1 MSKALIIVES
11 PTKAKTIGKFLGKD
25 YIVVSSMGHI
35 RDLPKSKIGVD
46 PDDKFA
52 ITYEIPAKAKKTVTE
67 LKKLAKMSDEV
78 ILATDEDREGEAI
91 SWHLAHILKLKPNTT
106 KRMVFHEITESAIKE
121 ALSHPRHIDSNLVDA
136 QQARRALDRLVG
148 YKLSPF
154 LWQKVQRGLSAGR
167 VQSVALRLIVD
178 REREI
183 EAFQAQEYWSIEGI
197 FLAGDASLQIPASLT
212 HIKEKRLDKFAYKT
226 ERESQDLVSQLK
238 SLSYRVKSIENKSV
252 ARNPYPPFIT
262 SSLQQDGAR
271 RLYLSA
277 KQTMMI
283 AQQLYEG
290 VSLGAKG
297 QTGLITYMR
306 TDSTNLSRQ
315 AIAAAKAQI
324 MTQFGEQYYQMRQF
338 KTKAKN
344 AQEAHEAIRPTD
356 PSLTPEEVKPYL
368 DDKQYKL
375 YSLIWGRF
383 MASQMKPAVFDTMNV
398 SITDSESQS
407 YIFTATGK
415 RLVFDGFMRVYD
427 IKSEDVLLPQIQEG
441 ESLKTED
448 IRGDQHF
455 TQPPARYSESS
466 LVKALETH
474 AIGRP
479 STYASII
486 STIQT
491 RGYVVKNDD
500 RRFAPTDIGKV
511 VTDMLVAHFPHIVDI
526 DFTAKV
532 EEQFDEIAI
541 GKDTY
546 QKTMADFYTPFIQ
559 NLKEKEKHVE
569 RHRELITDRPC
580 PLCGGQLE
588 IKRSKFGKFIACTNY
603 PECKYT
609 EQSDEEKQL
618 QADFGGEKCPNCS
631 DGIME
636 VKSGRFGPFLGCS
649 NYPTC
654 KTIQKIEHK
663 TGEKCPECGIG
674 DMVFKKGKRGPF
686 KACNRYP
693 DCKYIEGAKK
703 KAGNYTVKKKAG
715 AKSSS
720 KKKVVKKK
728 VSTKK

>member
-52 ITYEIPAKAKKTVTE
+52 ITYEIPTKAKKTVTE

-306 TDSTNLSRQ
+306 TDSTNLSGQ

>member
-11 PTKAKTIGKFLGKD
+11 PTKAKTIGKFLGRD
-25 YIVVSSMGHI
+25 YTVISSMGHI

-46 PDDKFA
+46 PDENFD

-67 LKKLAKMSDEV
+67 LKKLAKMSGEV

-91 SWHLAHILKLKPNTT
+91 SWHLAHILKLKPETA
-106 KRMVFHEITESAIKE
+106 KRMVFHEITESAIQK
-121 ALSHPRHIDSNLVDA
+121 ALANPRHIDINLVDA

-183 EAFQAQEYWSIEGI
+183 EAFQAQEYWSIEGV
-197 FLAGDASLQIPASLT
+197 FLSNDTSLDIPANLT
-212 HIKEKRLDKFAYKT
+212 HIGGKRLDKFAYKT
-226 ERESQDLVSQLK
+226 ESESQNLVAGLQ
-238 SLSYRVKSIENKSV
+238 SLSYKVKSIENKSV
-252 ARNPYPPFIT
+252 SRNPYPPFIT

-271 RLYLSA
+271 RLYFSA
-277 KQTMMI
+277 KQTMMV

-306 TDSTNLSRQ
+306 TDSTNLSGQ
-315 AIAAAKAQI
+315 AIAAAKTQI
-324 MTQFGEQYYQMRQF
+324 TQQFGEKYYQVRQF

-356 PSLTPEEVKPYL
+356 PSLTPEDVKPYL

-383 MASQMKPAVFDTMNV
+383 MASQMKPALFDTMNV
-398 SITDSESQS
+398 AITDTESEN
-407 YIFTATGK
+407 YTFTATGK
-415 RLVFDGFMRVYD
+415 SLVFDGFMRVYD
-427 IKSEDVLLPQIQEG
+427 IKSEDVLLPHINQG
-441 ESLKTED
+441 ETLTTQD
-448 IRGDQHF
+448 IRGEQHF

-466 LVKALETH
+466 LVKALETN

-491 RGYVVKNDD
+491 RGYVIKNDD

-511 VTDMLVAHFPHIVDI
+511 VTDMLVQHFPQIVDI

-541 GKDTY
+541 GKDSY
-546 QKTMADFYTPFIQ
+546 QKTMADFYIPFAT
-559 NLKEKEKHVE
+559 NLKDKEKSVE
-569 RHRELITDRPC
+569 RHRDIIEDRPC
-580 PLCGGQLE
+580 PECGSQLE

-618 QADFGGEKCPNCS
+618 QADFGGEKCLNCV

-654 KTIQKIEHK
+654 KTIKKIEHK
-663 TGEKCPECGIG
+663 TGEKCPECGVG

-703 KAGNYTVKKKAG
+703 QVGNYIAKSKKKSSTVKKSAP
-715 AKSSS
+715 
-720 KKKVVKKK
+720 KKKASAKK
-728 VSTKK
+728 

>member
-11 PTKAKTIGKFLGKD
+11 PTKAKTIARFLGKD
-25 YIVVSSMGHI
+25 YVVKSSMGHI

-46 PDDKFA
+46 PAKDFE
-52 ITYEIPAKAKKTVTE
+52 ITYEIPAKAKKTVAE
-67 LKKLAKMSDEV
+67 LKKLAKSSEEV

-91 SWHLAHILKLKPNTT
+91 SWHLAHILKLKPSSA

-121 ALSHPRHIDSNLVDA
+121 ALANPRYIDLNLVDA

-183 EAFQAQEYWSIEGI
+183 EAFQSQEYWTIQGI
-197 FLAGDASLQIPASLT
+197 FNSNNDKSLDISSTLT
-212 HIKEKRLDKFAYKT
+212 HIDNKRLDKFTFKS
-226 ERESQDLVSQLK
+226 ESESQNLVDKLQT
-238 SLSYRVKSIENKSV
+238 LSYKVKSIENKAVS
-252 ARNPYPPFIT
+252 RNPYPPFIT
-262 SSLQQDGAR
+262 SSLQQDAAR
-271 RLYLSA
+271 RLYFSA

-290 VSLGAKG
+290 IAIGSRG
-297 QTGLITYMR
+297 QIGLITYMR
-306 TDSTNLSRQ
+306 TDSTNLSAQ
-315 AIAAAKAQI
+315 SISAAKSEI
-324 MTQFGEQYYQMRQF
+324 IKQFGEKYYQSRQF
-338 KTKAKN
+338 KTKSKN

-356 PSLTPEEVKPYL
+356 PSITPEEVKPFL

-375 YSLIWGRF
+375 YTLIWSRF
-383 MASQMKPAVFDTMNV
+383 MASQMKPATFETMNV
-398 SITDSESQS
+398 VIQDIESS
-407 YIFTATGK
+407 KYTFSTSGK

-427 IKSEDVLLPQIQEG
+427 LKSEDVILPGLSEG
-441 ESLKTED
+441 ENLATKKIE
-448 IRGDQHF
+448 GEQHF

-466 LVKALETH
+466 LVKALETN

-491 RGYVVKNDD
+491 RGYVVKNED
-500 RRFAPTDIGKV
+500 RRFAPTDIGKT
-511 VTDMLVAHFPHIVDI
+511 VTDMLVEHFPQIVDI
-526 DFTAKV
+526 EFTAKV
-532 EEQFDEIAI
+532 EEQFDEISL

-546 QKTMADFYTPFIQ
+546 QKAMADFYNPFAE
-559 NLKEKEKHVE
+559 NLQAKEKTVE
-569 RHRELITDRPC
+569 RHREIITDRVC
-580 PLCGGQLE
+580 PECGGQLE
-588 IKRSKFGKFIACTNY
+588 LKRSKFGKFIACTNY

-609 EQSDEEKQL
+609 DKSDEEKQL
-618 QADFGGEKCPNCS
+618 QADFGGEKCPNCD
-631 DGIME
+631 DGVME

-654 KTIQKIEHK
+654 KTIKKIENK
-663 TGEKCPECGIG
+663 TGEKCPECQIG

-693 DCKYIEGAKK
+693 ECKYIEGAKK
-703 KAGNYTVKKKAG
+703 KAV
-715 AKSSS
+715 SSYKS
-720 KKKVVKKK
+720 KKP
-728 VSTKK
+728 TKAKTK

>member
-11 PTKAKTIGKFLGKD
+11 PTKAKTIARFLGKD
-25 YIVVSSMGHI
+25 YVVKSSMGHI

-46 PDDKFA
+46 PSKDFQ

-67 LKKLAKMSDEV
+67 LKKLAKSSEEV

-91 SWHLAHILKLKPNTT
+91 SWHLAHILKLKPSSA

-121 ALSHPRHIDSNLVDA
+121 ALAKPRYIDLNLVDA

-154 LWQKVQRGLSAGR
+154 LWKKVQRGLSAGR

-183 EAFQAQEYWSIEGI
+183 EAFQSQEYWTISGI
-197 FLAGDASLQIPASLT
+197 FNSNNDKSLDISSTLT
-212 HIKEKRLDKFAYKT
+212 HIDNKRLDKFAFKSDP
-226 ERESQDLVSQLK
+226 ESQNLVDKLQA
-238 SLSYRVKSIENKSV
+238 LSYKVKSIENKAVS
-252 ARNPYPPFIT
+252 RNPYPPFIT
-262 SSLQQDGAR
+262 SSLQQDAAR
-271 RLYLSA
+271 RLYFSA

-290 VSLGAKG
+290 IAIGKRG
-297 QTGLITYMR
+297 QIGLITYMR
-306 TDSTNLSRQ
+306 TDSTNLSAQ
-315 AIAAAKAQI
+315 AISAAKSEI
-324 MTQFGEQYYQMRQF
+324 VRQFGDKYYQSRQF
-338 KTKAKN
+338 KTKSKN

-356 PSLTPEEVKPYL
+356 PSITPEEVKPYL

-375 YSLIWGRF
+375 YTLIWSRF
-383 MASQMKPAVFDTMNV
+383 MASQMKPATFETMNV
-398 SITDSESQS
+398 AIQDIESS
-407 YIFTATGK
+407 KYTFSTSGK

-427 IKSEDVLLPQIQEG
+427 LKSEDVILPNLSEG
-441 ESLKTED
+441 ENLATKKIE
-448 IRGDQHF
+448 GEQHF

-466 LVKALETH
+466 LVKALETN

-491 RGYVVKNDD
+491 RGYVVKNED
-500 RRFAPTDIGKV
+500 RRFAPTDIGKT
-511 VTDMLVAHFPHIVDI
+511 VTDMLVEHFPQIVDI
-526 DFTAKV
+526 EFTAKV
-532 EEQFDEIAI
+532 EEQFDEISL

-546 QKTMADFYTPFIQ
+546 QKTMADFYNPFAE
-559 NLKEKEKHVE
+559 NLQAKEKTVE
-569 RHRELITDRPC
+569 RHRELITDRVC
-580 PLCGGQLE
+580 PECGGQLE
-588 IKRSKFGKFIACTNY
+588 LKRSKFGKFVACTNY

-609 EQSDEEKQL
+609 DKSDEEKQL
-618 QADFGGEKCPNCS
+618 QADFGGEKCPNCD
-631 DGIME
+631 DGVME

-654 KTIQKIEHK
+654 KTIKKIENK
-663 TGEKCPECGIG
+663 TGEKCPECKIG
-674 DMVFKKGKRGPF
+674 DMVLKKGKRGPF

-703 KAGNYTVKKKAG
+703 KSA
-715 AKSSS
+715 SSYKS
-720 KKKVVKKK
+720 KKY
-728 VSTKK
+728 TKAKAK

>member
-25 YIVVSSMGHI
+25 YTVVSSMGHI

-67 LKKLAKMSDEV
+67 LKKLAKMSNEV

-106 KRMVFHEITESAIKE
+106 KRMVFHEITESAIQK
-121 ALSHPRHIDSNLVDA
+121 ALANPRHIDINLVDA

-183 EAFQAQEYWSIEGI
+183 EAFKAEEYWSIEGV
-197 FLAGDASLQIPASLT
+197 FLAGDTSLQIPATLT
-212 HIKEKRLDKFAYKT
+212 HIHAKRLDKFAHKT
-226 ERESQDLVSQLK
+226 ESQTQDLVSELK
-238 SLSYRVKSIENKSV
+238 SLSYKVKSIENKSV

-290 VSLGAKG
+290 VSLGSKG

-306 TDSTNLSRQ
+306 TDSTNLSGQ
-315 AIAAAKAQI
+315 AIASAKSQI
-324 MTQFGEQYYQMRQF
+324 IKQFGEKYYQVRQF

-356 PSLTPEEVKPYL
+356 PSLTPEDVKPYL

-383 MASQMKPAVFDTMNV
+383 MASQMKPALFDTMNV
-398 SITDSESQS
+398 SITDTVSQS
-407 YIFTATGK
+407 YTFTATGK

-448 IRGDQHF
+448 IQGNQHF

-466 LVKALETH
+466 LVKALEIH

-491 RGYVVKNDD
+491 RGYVIKNDD

-541 GKDTY
+541 GKDSY
-546 QKTMADFYTPFIQ
+546 QKTMTDFYTPFIQ
-559 NLKEKEKHVE
+559 NLKDKEKSVE

-618 QADFGGEKCPNCS
+618 QADFGGEKCPNCT

-703 KAGNYTVKKKAG
+703 KVGNYSAKKKSS
-715 AKSSS
+715 AKSTSLKKRKVI
-720 KKKVVKKK
+720 KKK
-728 VSTKK
+728 

>member
-11 PTKAKTIGKFLGKD
+11 PTKAKTIGKFLGRD
-25 YIVVSSMGHI
+25 YTVVSSMGHI

-46 PDDKFA
+46 PDENFD

-67 LKKLAKMSDEV
+67 LKKLAKMSGEV

-91 SWHLAHILKLKPNTT
+91 SWHLAHILKLKPETA
-106 KRMVFHEITESAIKE
+106 KRMVFHEITESAIQK
-121 ALSHPRHIDSNLVDA
+121 ALASPRYIDINLVDA

-183 EAFQAQEYWSIEGI
+183 EAFQKEEYWSIEGV
-197 FLAGDASLQIPASLT
+197 FLSGDTSLDIPANLT
-212 HIKEKRLDKFAYKT
+212 HIGGKRLDKFAYKT
-226 ERESQDLVSQLK
+226 ESESQNLVAGLQA
-238 SLSYRVKSIENKSV
+238 LSYKVKSIENKSV
-252 ARNPYPPFIT
+252 SRNPYPPFIT

-271 RLYLSA
+271 RLYFSA
-277 KQTMMI
+277 KQTMMV

-290 VSLGAKG
+290 MSLGSKG

-306 TDSTNLSRQ
+306 TDSTNLSGQ
-315 AIAAAKAQI
+315 AIAAAKVQI
-324 MTQFGEQYYQMRQF
+324 TKQFGESYYQVRQF

-356 PSLTPEEVKPYL
+356 PSLTPEDVKPYL

-383 MASQMKPAVFDTMNV
+383 MASQMKPALFDTMNV
-398 SITDSESQS
+398 AITDTKSEN

-415 RLVFDGFMRVYD
+415 SLVFDGFMRVYD
-427 IKSEDVLLPQIQEG
+427 IKSEDVLLPRINQG
-441 ESLKTED
+441 ETLSTQD
-448 IRGDQHF
+448 IRGEQHF

-466 LVKALETH
+466 LVKALETN

-491 RGYVVKNDD
+491 RGYVIKNDD

-511 VTDMLVAHFPHIVDI
+511 VTDMLVQHFPQIVDI

-546 QKTMADFYTPFIQ
+546 QKTMADFYVPFAK
-559 NLKEKEKHVE
+559 NLKDKEKSVE
-569 RHRELITDRPC
+569 RHRDIIENRPC
-580 PLCGGQLE
+580 PECGNQLE

-654 KTIQKIEHK
+654 KTIKKIEHK
-663 TGEKCPECGIG
+663 TGEKCPECGVG

-703 KAGNYTVKKKAG
+703 QAGNYT
-715 AKSSS
+715 AKS
-720 KKKVVKKK
+720 KKKSNPVKKSTPKKK

>member
-11 PTKAKTIGKFLGKD
+11 PTKAKTIARFLGKD
-25 YIVVSSMGHI
+25 YVVKSSMGHI
-35 RDLPKSKIGVD
+35 RDLPKSKIGVYPAKD
-46 PDDKFA
+46 FQ

-67 LKKLAKMSDEV
+67 LKKLAKSSEEV

-91 SWHLAHILKLKPNTT
+91 SWHLAHILKLKPSSA
-106 KRMVFHEITESAIKE
+106 KRMVFHEITETAIKE
-121 ALSHPRHIDSNLVDA
+121 ALASPRYIDLNLVDA

-154 LWQKVQRGLSAGR
+154 LWKKVQRGLSAGR

-183 EAFQAQEYWSIEGI
+183 EVFQSQEYLTIQGI
-197 FLAGDASLQIPASLT
+197 FNSNNDKNIDISSTLT
-212 HIKEKRLDKFAYKT
+212 HIDNKRLDKFAFKS
-226 ERESQDLVSQLK
+226 ESESQNLVDKLQT
-238 SLSYRVKSIENKSV
+238 LSYKVKSIENKAVS
-252 ARNPYPPFIT
+252 RNPYPPFIT
-262 SSLQQDGAR
+262 SSLQQDAAR
-271 RLYLSA
+271 RLYFSA

-290 VSLGAKG
+290 IAIGSRG
-297 QTGLITYMR
+297 QIGLITYMR
-306 TDSTNLSRQ
+306 TDSTNLSAQ
-315 AIAAAKAQI
+315 AINAAKSEI
-324 MTQFGEQYYQMRQF
+324 VRQFGEKYYQSRQF
-338 KTKAKN
+338 KTKSKN

-356 PSLTPEEVKPYL
+356 PSITPEEVKSYL

-375 YSLIWGRF
+375 YTLIWSRF
-383 MASQMKPAVFDTMNV
+383 MASQMKPATFETMNV
-398 SITDSESQS
+398 AIQDIESS
-407 YIFTATGK
+407 KYTFSTNVK

-427 IKSEDVLLPQIQEG
+427 LKSEDVILPNLSEG
-441 ESLKTED
+441 ENLDTKKIE
-448 IRGDQHF
+448 GEQHF

-466 LVKALETH
+466 LVKALETN

-491 RGYVVKNDD
+491 RGYVVKNED
-500 RRFAPTDIGKV
+500 RRFAPTDIGKT
-511 VTDMLVAHFPHIVDI
+511 VTDMLVEHFPQIVDI
-526 DFTAKV
+526 EFTAKV
-532 EEQFDEIAI
+532 EEQFDEISL

-546 QKTMADFYTPFIQ
+546 QKAMADFYNPFAEKLQ
-559 NLKEKEKHVE
+559 AKEKTVE
-569 RHRELITDRPC
+569 RHREIITDRVC
-580 PLCGGQLE
+580 PECGGQLE
-588 IKRSKFGKFIACTNY
+588 LKRSKFGKFIACTNY

-609 EQSDEEKQL
+609 DKSDEEKQL
-618 QADFGGEKCPNCS
+618 QADFGGEKCSNCT

-654 KTIQKIEHK
+654 KTIKKIENK
-663 TGEKCPECGIG
+663 TGEKCPECQIG

-703 KAGNYTVKKKAG
+703 KLASNYK
-715 AKSSS
+715 S
-720 KKKVVKKK
+720 KK
-728 VSTKK
+728 STKAKTK

>member
-11 PTKAKTIGKFLGKD
+11 PTKAKTISKFLGKD
-25 YIVVSSMGHI
+25 YTVKSSMGHI

-46 PDDKFA
+46 PDENFE
-52 ITYEIPAKAKKTVTE
+52 ITYEIPSKAKKTVTE
-67 LKKLAKMSDEV
+67 LKKLAKSSDEV

-91 SWHLAHILKLKPNTT
+91 SWHLAHILKLKPATA

-121 ALSHPRHIDSNLVDA
+121 ALANPRYIDINLVDA

-154 LWQKVQRGLSAGR
+154 LWKKVQRGLSAGR

-183 EAFQAQEYWSIEGI
+183 EAFQSQEYWTIQGI
-197 FLAGDASLQIPASLT
+197 FQSNNDKTLDISSTLT
-212 HIKEKRLDKFAYKT
+212 HIDNKRLDKFSFTNELETNNLVDKLKT
-226 ERESQDLVSQLK
+226 
-238 SLSYRVKSIENKSV
+238 LSYTIKSIENKTAS
-252 ARNPYPPFIT
+252 RNPYPPFIT
-262 SSLQQDGAR
+262 SSLQQDAAR
-271 RLYLSA
+271 RLYFSA

-290 VSLGAKG
+290 IAIGKRG

-306 TDSTNLSRQ
+306 TDSTNLSAQ
-315 AIAAAKAQI
+315 ALTAAKSQI
-324 MTQFGEQYYQMRQF
+324 IKQFGDKYYQSRQF
-338 KTKAKN
+338 KTKSKN

-356 PSLTPEEVKPYL
+356 PSITPNEVQPYL

-375 YSLIWGRF
+375 YSLIWSRF
-383 MASQMKPAVFDTMNV
+383 MASQMKPATFETMNV
-398 SITDSESQS
+398 AIQDIEESKYTFS
-407 YIFTATGK
+407 TSGK

-427 IKSEDVLLPQIQEG
+427 LKSEDVILPNIAKGENLTTKKIEG
-441 ESLKTED
+441 E
-448 IRGDQHF
+448 QHF

-466 LVKALETH
+466 LVKALETN

-511 VTDMLVAHFPHIVDI
+511 VTDMLVEHFPQIVDI
-526 DFTAKV
+526 EFTAKV
-532 EEQFDEIAI
+532 EEQFDEISL

-546 QKTMADFYTPFIQ
+546 QNTMAGFYNPFEKI
-559 NLKEKEKHVE
+559 LKEKDKTVD
-569 RHRELITDRPC
+569 RHREIITDRAC
-580 PLCGGQLE
+580 PECGGQLE
-588 IKRSKFGKFIACTNY
+588 LKRSKFGKFVACTNY

-609 EQSDEEKQL
+609 DKSDEEKQL
-618 QADFGGEKCPNCS
+618 QADFGGEKCPNCE
-631 DGIME
+631 DGVME

-654 KTIQKIEHK
+654 KTIKKIENK
-663 TGEKCPECGIG
+663 TGEKCPECQIG
-674 DMVFKKGKRGPF
+674 DMVMKKGKRGPF

-693 DCKYIEGAKK
+693 ECKHIEG
-703 KAGNYTVKKKAG
+703 VKKK
-715 AKSSS
+715 SNFSS
-720 KKKVVKKK
+720 KSKSKVKSKAKPKK
-728 VSTKK
+728 SA

>member
-11 PTKAKTIGKFLGKD
+11 PTKAKTIARFLGKD
-25 YIVVSSMGHI
+25 YVVKSSMGHI

-46 PDDKFA
+46 PAKDFE

-67 LKKLAKMSDEV
+67 LKKLAKSSEEV

-91 SWHLAHILKLKPNTT
+91 SWHLAHILKLKPSSA

-121 ALSHPRHIDSNLVDA
+121 ALANPRHIDLNLVDA

-183 EAFQAQEYWSIEGI
+183 EAFDSQEYWTIQGI
-197 FLAGDASLQIPASLT
+197 FRSNNDKSLDISSTLT
-212 HIKEKRLDKFAYKT
+212 HIDNKRLDKFAFQT
-226 ERESQDLVSQLK
+226 ESESQNLVDKLQT
-238 SLSYRVKSIENKSV
+238 LSYKVKSIENKSV
-252 ARNPYPPFIT
+252 SRNPYPPFIT
-262 SSLQQDGAR
+262 SSLQQDAAR
-271 RLYLSA
+271 RLYFSA

-290 VSLGAKG
+290 IAIGKRG
-297 QTGLITYMR
+297 QIGLITYMR
-306 TDSTNLSRQ
+306 TDSTNLSAQ
-315 AIAAAKAQI
+315 AIGAAKSEI
-324 MTQFGEQYYQMRQF
+324 IKQFGEKYYQSRQF
-338 KTKAKN
+338 KTKSKN

-356 PSLTPEEVKPYL
+356 PSITPEEVKPYL

-375 YSLIWGRF
+375 YTLIWSRF
-383 MASQMKPAVFDTMNV
+383 MASQMKPATFETMNV
-398 SITDSESQS
+398 AIQDIESS
-407 YIFTATGK
+407 KYTFSTNGK

-427 IKSEDVLLPQIQEG
+427 LKSEDVILPSLSEG
-441 ESLKTED
+441 ENLATKKIE
-448 IRGDQHF
+448 GEQHF

-466 LVKALETH
+466 LVKALETN

-500 RRFAPTDIGKV
+500 KRFAPTDIGKT
-511 VTDMLVAHFPHIVDI
+511 VTDMLVEHFPQIVDI
-526 DFTAKV
+526 EFTAKV
-532 EEQFDEIAI
+532 EEQFDQISL

-546 QKTMADFYTPFIQ
+546 QKTMAEFYNPFEK
-559 NLKEKEKHVE
+559 NLKSKEKTVE
-569 RHRELITDRPC
+569 RHREIITDRPC
-580 PLCGGQLE
+580 PECGGQLE
-588 IKRSKFGKFIACTNY
+588 LKRSKFGKFIACTNY

-609 EQSDEEKQL
+609 DKSDAEKQL
-618 QADFGGEKCPNCS
+618 QADFGGEKCPNCV

-654 KTIQKIEHK
+654 KTIKKIENK
-663 TGEKCPECGIG
+663 TGEKCPECKIG
-674 DMVFKKGKRGPF
+674 DMVLKKGKRGPF

-703 KAGNYTVKKKAG
+703 KSASSYKTKK
-715 AKSSS
+715 
-720 KKKVVKKK
+720 
-728 VSTKK
+728 STKAKTK

>member
-11 PTKAKTIGKFLGKD
+11 PTKAKTIARFLGKD
-25 YIVVSSMGHI
+25 YVVKSSMGHI

-46 PDDKFA
+46 PAKDFE

-67 LKKLAKMSDEV
+67 LKKLAKSSEEV

-91 SWHLAHILKLKPNTT
+91 SWHLAHILKLKPSSA

-121 ALSHPRHIDSNLVDA
+121 ALANPRYIDLNLVDA

-154 LWQKVQRGLSAGR
+154 LWKKVQRGLSAGR

-183 EAFQAQEYWSIEGI
+183 ESFQSQEYWTISGI
-197 FLAGDASLQIPASLT
+197 LNSNNDKNLDINSTLT
-212 HIKEKRLDKFAYKT
+212 HIDNKRLDKFAFKS
-226 ERESQDLVSQLK
+226 ESESQNLVDKLQT
-238 SLSYRVKSIENKSV
+238 LSYKVKSIENKAVS
-252 ARNPYPPFIT
+252 RNPYPPFIT
-262 SSLQQDGAR
+262 SSLQQDAAR
-271 RLYLSA
+271 RLYFSA

-290 VSLGAKG
+290 IAIGSRG
-297 QTGLITYMR
+297 QIGLITYMR
-306 TDSTNLSRQ
+306 TDSTNLSAQ
-315 AIAAAKAQI
+315 AISAAKSEI
-324 MTQFGEQYYQMRQF
+324 VRQFGEKYYQSRQF
-338 KTKAKN
+338 KTKSKN

-356 PSLTPEEVKPYL
+356 PSITPEEVKLYL

-375 YSLIWGRF
+375 YTLIWSRF
-383 MASQMKPAVFDTMNV
+383 MASQMKPATFETMNV
-398 SITDSESQS
+398 SIQDIESS
-407 YIFTATGK
+407 KYTFSTNGK

-427 IKSEDVLLPQIQEG
+427 LKSEDVILPNLNEG
-441 ESLKTED
+441 ENLATKKIE
-448 IRGDQHF
+448 GEQHF

-466 LVKALETH
+466 LVKALETN

-491 RGYVVKNDD
+491 RGYVVKNED
-500 RRFAPTDIGKV
+500 RRFAPTDIGKT
-511 VTDMLVAHFPHIVDI
+511 VTDMLVEHFPQIVDI
-526 DFTAKV
+526 EFTAKV
-532 EEQFDEIAI
+532 EEQFDEISL

-546 QKTMADFYTPFIQ
+546 QKAMADFYNPFEQ
-559 NLKEKEKHVE
+559 NLKSKEKTVE
-569 RHRELITDRPC
+569 RHREIITDRPC
-580 PLCGGQLE
+580 PECGGQLE
-588 IKRSKFGKFIACTNY
+588 LKRSKFGKFVACTNY

-609 EQSDEEKQL
+609 DKSDEEKQL
-618 QADFGGEKCPNCS
+618 QADFGGEKCPNCD
-631 DGIME
+631 DGVME

-654 KTIQKIEHK
+654 KTIKKIENK
-663 TGEKCPECGIG
+663 TGEKCPECQIG

-693 DCKYIEGAKK
+693 ECKYIEGAKK
-703 KAGNYTVKKKAG
+703 KAA
-715 AKSSS
+715 SSYKS
-720 KKKVVKKK
+720 KKP
-728 VSTKK
+728 TKAKAK

>member
-11 PTKAKTIGKFLGKD
+11 PTKAKTISKFLGKD
-25 YIVVSSMGHI
+25 YTVKSSMGHI
-35 RDLPKSKIGVD
+35 RDLPKSKIGVN
-46 PDDKFA
+46 PDENFE

-67 LKKLAKMSDEV
+67 LKKLAKSSDEV

-91 SWHLAHILKLKPNTT
+91 SWHLAHILKLKPATA

-121 ALSHPRHIDSNLVDA
+121 ALANPRYIDINLVDA

-154 LWQKVQRGLSAGR
+154 LWKKVQRGLSAGR

-183 EAFQAQEYWSIEGI
+183 EAFQSQEYWTIQGI
-197 FLAGDASLQIPASLT
+197 FNSNNDKTLDISSTLT
-212 HIKEKRLDKFAYKT
+212 HIDNKRLDKFSFTNELETNNLVDKLKT
-226 ERESQDLVSQLK
+226 
-238 SLSYRVKSIENKSV
+238 LSYTIKSIENKTAS
-252 ARNPYPPFIT
+252 RNPYPPFIT
-262 SSLQQDGAR
+262 SSLQQDAAR
-271 RLYLSA
+271 RLYFSA

-290 VSLGAKG
+290 IAIGKRG

-306 TDSTNLSRQ
+306 TDSTNLSAQ
-315 AIAAAKAQI
+315 ALNAAKSQI
-324 MTQFGEQYYQMRQF
+324 IKQFGDKYYQSRQF
-338 KTKAKN
+338 KTKSKN

-356 PSLTPEEVKPYL
+356 PSITPEEVQSYL

-375 YSLIWGRF
+375 YALIWSRF
-383 MASQMKPAVFDTMNV
+383 MASQMKPAIFETMNV
-398 SITDSESQS
+398 SIQDIEESKYTFS
-407 YIFTATGK
+407 TSGK

-427 IKSEDVLLPQIQEG
+427 LKSEDVILPNIAKGENLTTKKIEG
-441 ESLKTED
+441 E
-448 IRGDQHF
+448 QHF

-466 LVKALETH
+466 LVKALETN

-491 RGYVVKNDD
+491 RGYVVKNED

-511 VTDMLVAHFPHIVDI
+511 VTDMLVEHFPQIVDI
-526 DFTAKV
+526 EFTAKV
-532 EEQFDEIAI
+532 EEQFDEISL

-546 QKTMADFYTPFIQ
+546 QNTMAGFYNPFEKI
-559 NLKEKEKHVE
+559 LKEKDKTVD
-569 RHRELITDRPC
+569 RHREIITDRNC
-580 PLCGGQLE
+580 PECGGQLE
-588 IKRSKFGKFIACTNY
+588 LKRSKFGKFIACTNY

-609 EQSDEEKQL
+609 DKSDEEKKL
-618 QADFGGEKCPNCS
+618 QADFGGEKCPNCE
-631 DGIME
+631 DGVME

-654 KTIQKIEHK
+654 KTIKKIENK
-663 TGEKCPECGIG
+663 TGEKCPECQIG
-674 DMVFKKGKRGPF
+674 DMVMKKGKRGPF

-693 DCKYIEGAKK
+693 ECKHIEG
-703 KAGNYTVKKKAG
+703 VKKK
-715 AKSSS
+715 SNFSS
-720 KKKVVKKK
+720 KSKSKTKSKAKPKK
-728 VSTKK
+728 SA

>member
-11 PTKAKTIGKFLGKD
+11 PTKAKTIARFLGKD
-25 YIVVSSMGHI
+25 YVVKSSMGHI

-46 PDDKFA
+46 PAKDFE

-67 LKKLAKMSDEV
+67 LKKLAKSSEEV

-91 SWHLAHILKLKPNTT
+91 SWHLAHILKLKPSSA

-121 ALSHPRHIDSNLVDA
+121 ALANPRYIDLNLVDA

-183 EAFQAQEYWSIEGI
+183 EAFQSQEYWTIQGI
-197 FLAGDASLQIPASLT
+197 FNSNNDKSLDISSTLT
-212 HIKEKRLDKFAYKT
+212 HIDNKRLDKFTFKS
-226 ERESQDLVSQLK
+226 ESESQNLVDKLQT
-238 SLSYRVKSIENKSV
+238 LSYKVKSIENKAVS
-252 ARNPYPPFIT
+252 RNPYPPFIT
-262 SSLQQDGAR
+262 SSLQQDAAR
-271 RLYLSA
+271 RLYFSA

-290 VSLGAKG
+290 IAIGSRG
-297 QTGLITYMR
+297 QIGLITYMR
-306 TDSTNLSRQ
+306 TDSTNLSAQ
-315 AIAAAKAQI
+315 SISAAKSEI
-324 MTQFGEQYYQMRQF
+324 IKQFGEKYYQSRQF
-338 KTKAKN
+338 KTKSKN

-356 PSLTPEEVKPYL
+356 PSITPEEVKPFL

-375 YSLIWGRF
+375 YTLIWSRF
-383 MASQMKPAVFDTMNV
+383 MASQMKPATFETMNV
-398 SITDSESQS
+398 VIQDIESS
-407 YIFTATGK
+407 KYTFSTSGK

-427 IKSEDVLLPQIQEG
+427 LKSEDVILPGLSEG
-441 ESLKTED
+441 ENLATKKIE
-448 IRGDQHF
+448 GEQHF

-466 LVKALETH
+466 LVKALETN

-491 RGYVVKNDD
+491 RGYVVKNED
-500 RRFAPTDIGKV
+500 RRFAPTDIGKT
-511 VTDMLVAHFPHIVDI
+511 VTDMLVEHFPQIVDI
-526 DFTAKV
+526 EFTAKV
-532 EEQFDEIAI
+532 EEQFDEISL

-546 QKTMADFYTPFIQ
+546 QKAMADFYNPFAE
-559 NLKEKEKHVE
+559 NLQAKEKTVE
-569 RHRELITDRPC
+569 RHREIITDRVC
-580 PLCGGQLE
+580 PECGGQLE
-588 IKRSKFGKFIACTNY
+588 LKRSKFGKFIACTNY

-609 EQSDEEKQL
+609 DKSDEEKQL
-618 QADFGGEKCPNCS
+618 QADFGGEKCPNCD
-631 DGIME
+631 DGVME

-654 KTIQKIEHK
+654 KTIKKIENK
-663 TGEKCPECGIG
+663 TGEKCPECQIG

-693 DCKYIEGAKK
+693 ECKYIEGAKK
-703 KAGNYTVKKKAG
+703 KAV
-715 AKSSS
+715 SSYKS
-720 KKKVVKKK
+720 KKP
-728 VSTKK
+728 TKAKTK

>member
-703 KAGNYTVKKKAG
+703 KVGNYTAKKKTG
-715 AKSSS
+715 TKSPS

-728 VSTKK
+728 VSIKK